1 MDERQR
7 LLDEISEYCDLRV
20 RLATIPPS
28 AKWRGVYFNA
38 VSGVLERAGKLGE
51 YQRLMPETYSPLR
64 MYPAGELLEHVAV
77 AGALLRSPQDVHAGM
92 HEVGRDNALYF
103 ARSLLGRTMLRLLD
117 EDPYRVLQQ
126 GVAGRRQ
133 SATYGRWR
141 LERTGERSALM
152 HFEQEYGWIES
163 YMLGAGIGTFES
175 VGVTG
180 SFEVELDGPYDGRHV
195 IRW

>member
-28 AKWRGVYFNA
+28 AKWRGMYFNA

-51 YQRLMPETYSPLR
+51 CQRLMPETYSPLR

-103 ARSLLGRTMLRLLD
+103 ACSLLGRTMLRLLD

-133 SATYGRWR
+133 SATYVRWR
-141 LERTGERSALM
+141 LERTGGRRAPGSRIPRSRRARTLSA
-152 HFEQEYGWIES
+152 IS
-163 YMLGAGIGTFES
+163 AAVL
-175 VGVTG
+175 
-180 SFEVELDGPYDGRHV
+180 PV
-195 IRW
+195 IRSLMILLRDSRWDRTVLRLI